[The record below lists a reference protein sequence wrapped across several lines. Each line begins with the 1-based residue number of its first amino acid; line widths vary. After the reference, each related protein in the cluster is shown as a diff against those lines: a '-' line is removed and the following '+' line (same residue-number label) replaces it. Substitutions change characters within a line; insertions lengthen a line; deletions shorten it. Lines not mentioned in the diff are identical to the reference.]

1 MNGNG
6 KPAARPS
13 RKSAKSKEHEEPDL
27 AGIYYFSIPNP
38 VTSLDGKGISE
49 VSACGHYCQAL
60 AG

>member
-13 RKSAKSKEHEEPDL
+13 RKSAKSKEHAEPDL

-38 VTSLDGKGISE
+38 VASLDGKGISE
-49 VSACGHYCQAL
+49 VSACGHYC
-60 AG
+60 